1 MSTREPVIVDGELIG
16 WNVTAL
22 PEYAEVEGIDGS
34 IRERVMTRAGSRF
47 FMPIDW
53 KPGDKQ

>member
-34 IRERVMTRAGSRF
+34 IRERVMT
-47 FMPIDW
+47 IDW